1 MISIRLSLL
10 SVIVEL
16 AKLVELYLCVGDTDL
31 DGC

>member
-16 AKLVELYLCVGDTDL
+16 AKLV
-31 DGC
+31 